1 MTESARRK
9 RSATEAA
16 QVGSPWR
23 ARNVP
28 DAERV
33 LCGFLPGASADAAR
47 DGLGDHGRAAVATS
61 VPCVT
66 IETRATV
73 SASFSESFQ
82 STRQPT
88 GAMRMPAPFVSE
100 SLVYFV

>member
-1 MTESARRK
+1 MPL
-9 RSATEAA
+9 ATAWATMAA
-16 QVGSPWR
+16 P
-23 ARNVP
+23 P
-28 DAERV
+28 I
-33 LCGFLPGASADAAR
+33 
-47 DGLGDHGRAAVATS
+47 ATS